1 MGKLFG
7 TDGARGIVNSEL
19 TVSLAMRIG
28 ASAAKVMKKNK
39 KDLTLLI
46 GCDTRISKDALRL
59 SLAGGVLSMGANVI
73 DLGVIPT
80 PAVAYLI
87 KKYNA
92 DGGFVISASHNP
104 SEYNGIKI
112 FNENGYKLADEL
124 EEEIENYVYN
134 YKDNDNVNEVGMY
147 HYADNAINDYTDH
160 LVSTI
165 NGDLKGIKIG
175 IDAANGAAYK
185 TAEVLFNKLQADY
198 KIINNEPDGYNINLN
213 AGSTHL
219 EVLQKYVVDNNLDC
233 GIAFDGDADR
243 ALLVDNEGNIIDGD
257 KILAI
262 CGKYLKDN
270 HKLKNNAIV
279 GTVMSN
285 LGLVKFCEREGIK
298 FESTKV
304 GDRYVLQ
311 NMLQNDY
318 IIGGEQCGHIIFK
331 EFATTGD
338 GEVTALQVLNV
349 MVHTK
354 KSLKELAEVMET
366 YPQVLKNLNVS
377 KENRDHY
384 QENKVIMDYIDEC
397 NKKLNGDGRILVR
410 ASGTENLI
418 RVMLEG
424 KDIDFIT
431 KMCDDIITVMKKELN

>member
-1 MGKLFG
+1 M
-7 TDGARGIVNSEL
+7 
-19 TVSLAMRIG
+19 
-28 ASAAKVMKKNK
+28 
-39 KDLTLLI
+39 
-46 GCDTRISKDALRL
+46 
-59 SLAGGVLSMGANVI
+59 
-73 DLGVIPT
+73 
-80 PAVAYLI
+80 
-87 KKYNA
+87 
-92 DGGFVISASHNP
+92 
-104 SEYNGIKI
+104 
-112 FNENGYKLADEL
+112 
-124 EEEIENYVYN
+124 
-134 YKDNDNVNEVGMY
+134 
-147 HYADNAINDYTDH
+147 
-160 LVSTI
+160 
-165 NGDLKGIKIG
+165 
-175 IDAANGAAYK
+175 
-185 TAEVLFNKLQADY
+185 
-198 KIINNEPDGYNINLN
+198 
-213 AGSTHL
+213 
-219 EVLQKYVVDNNLDC
+219 
-233 GIAFDGDADR
+233 
-243 ALLVDNEGNIIDGD
+243 
-257 KILAI
+257 
-262 CGKYLKDN
+262 
-270 HKLKNNAIV
+270 
-279 GTVMSN
+279 
-285 LGLVKFCEREGIK
+285 VKFCEREGIK

>member
-1 MGKLFG
+1 M
-7 TDGARGIVNSEL
+7 
-19 TVSLAMRIG
+19 
-28 ASAAKVMKKNK
+28 
-39 KDLTLLI
+39 
-46 GCDTRISKDALRL
+46 
-59 SLAGGVLSMGANVI
+59 
-73 DLGVIPT
+73 P
-80 PAVAYLI
+80 
-87 KKYNA
+87 
-92 DGGFVISASHNP
+92 
-104 SEYNGIKI
+104 
-112 FNENGYKLADEL
+112 
-124 EEEIENYVYN
+124 
-134 YKDNDNVNEVGMY
+134 
-147 HYADNAINDYTDH
+147 
-160 LVSTI
+160 
-165 NGDLKGIKIG
+165 IG
-175 IDAANGAAYK
+175 IDTANGAAYK

-219 EVLQKYVVDNNLDC
+219 EVLQKYVVDNHLDC

-285 LGLVKFCEREGIK
+285 LGFVKFCEKEGIK

-431 KMCDDIITVMKKELN
+431 KMCDDIIAVMKKELN

>member
-46 GCDTRISKDALRL
+46 GSDTRISKDALRL

-134 YKDNDNVNEVGMY
+134 FEDNNNANEVGMY
-147 HYADNAINDYTDH
+147 HYADNAINDYTDY

-175 IDAANGAAYK
+175 IDTANGAAYK

-219 EVLQKYVVDNNLDC
+219 EVLQKYVVDNHLDC

-285 LGLVKFCEREGIK
+285 LGFVKFCEKEGIK

-431 KMCDDIITVMKKELN
+431 KMCDDIIAVMKKELN